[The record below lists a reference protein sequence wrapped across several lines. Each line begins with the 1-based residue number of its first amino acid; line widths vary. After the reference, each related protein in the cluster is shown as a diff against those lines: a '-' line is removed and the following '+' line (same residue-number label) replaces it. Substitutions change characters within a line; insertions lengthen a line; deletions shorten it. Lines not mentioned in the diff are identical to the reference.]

1 MRGETISIIGRAS
14 DPVELVWPLG
24 NAVRFVMFP
33 PSSLLHS
40 FIPEQSHVQ
49 AVSHVGR
56 DAVLPGE
63 QSSFILS
70 PFLVGANYKF
80 SLLQLVH

>member
-1 MRGETISIIGRAS
+1 M
-14 DPVELVWPLG
+14 L
-24 NAVRFVMFP
+24 
-33 PSSLLHS
+33 
-40 FIPEQSHVQ
+40 PEQSHVQ
-49 AVSHVGR
+49 TVSDVGR

-80 SLLQLVH
+80 SLLQLVHYHGGGGAV